1 VAAFYQD
8 SPRKAYSLSAPSR
21 RSFALVAG
29 EAGADVEGRFAMT
42 RIAAR
47 VFALSAMLVAGPA
60 LAADVKGPP
69 PMPRLITVS
78 GQGESSAV
86 PDQAELTAGVVTQG
100 ATAAEALAANS
111 RAMTNVFDALKKA
124 GIAEK
129 SIQTSNFSVSPQY
142 TPYKPDSTEPPRIV
156 GYQVSNN
163 VTVKVSDLKK
173 LGPDLDAL
181 VSSGA
186 NQVSGVSFSIAD
198 TKSLMEDARAK
209 AVKDA
214 MAHAE
219 TYAKAAG
226 VDLGRVMSI
235 SEGGGQAPQPVFLA
249 MAREAPMAAPP
260 PPMAEGEQ
268 TIEADVTM
276 MFEIK

>member
-1 VAAFYQD
+1 M
-8 SPRKAYSLSAPSR
+8 K
-21 RSFALVAG
+21 
-29 EAGADVEGRFAMT
+29 T
-42 RIAAR
+42 IAAR
-47 VFALSAMLVAGPA
+47 ASGIAILSAGLAMFAASA
-60 LAADVKGPP
+60 LAADMKAPP

-78 GQGESSAV
+78 GQGEASAA
-86 PDQAELTAGVVTQG
+86 PDQAEISAGVVTQG
-100 ATAAEALAANS
+100 ATAADALAANS
-111 RAMTNVFDALKKA
+111 RAMTDVFDTLKKA
-124 GIAEK
+124 GIPEK
-129 SIQTSNFSVSPQY
+129 SIQTSNFNVSPQY

-186 NQVSGVSFSIAD
+186 NQVSGVSFSIHD
-198 TKSLMEDARAK
+198 TKALAEEARAE

-214 MAHAE
+214 MAHAQ

-226 VDLGRVMSI
+226 LELGRVMAV
-235 SEGGGQAPQPVFLA
+235 SEGGGEGPRPMVYNMLAQAK
-249 MAREAPMAAPP
+249 PMAAPP

-268 TIEADVTM
+268 TIVADVTM
-276 MFEIK
+276 TFEIR

>member
-1 VAAFYQD
+1 MNGITV
-8 SPRKAYSLSAPSR
+8 SAR
-21 RSFALVAG
+21 TFALVSAG
-29 EAGADVEGRFAMT
+29 
-42 RIAAR
+42 
-47 VFALSAMLVAGPA
+47 LVLFAGPA
-60 LAADVKGPP
+60 LAAGMNAPP

-78 GQGESSAV
+78 GQGEASAV
-86 PDQAELTAGVVTQG
+86 PDQAMLTAGVVTQG
-100 ATAAEALAANS
+100 RTAADALAANS
-111 RAMTNVFDALKKA
+111 RAMTGVFDALKKA
-124 GIAEK
+124 GIPEK

-142 TPYKPDSTEPPRIV
+142 TPYKPDSTEPPKIV
-156 GYQVSNN
+156 GYQVSNS

-186 NQVSGVSFSIAD
+186 NQVNGISFSVAD
-198 TKSLMEDARAK
+198 TKALMEDARAK

-235 SEGGGQAPQPVFLA
+235 SEAGGEAPQPVFLA
-249 MAREAPMAAPP
+249 MRAAAPMAAPP

-268 TIEADVTM
+268 TIEVDVTM